1 MKEEN
6 TLRNRLSP
14 IFQNAT
20 YPDLRR
26 ILDCI
31 KDGIFITDGTG
42 RILALNQAS
51 LDLCMYKEED
61 LLGKTMQELLDSKM
75 FDDSV
80 ALEAIKQKDT
90 VSVIQK
96 GVTGDYD
103 LLVTGT
109 PLFDENQ
116 EISLVILTERDVTD
130 LVNLRATVNSLTERH
145 SQEVEYYREQCI
157 SYNEIICESNTMKQ
171 LLDIALR
178 IAATDATVLLQGESG
193 TGKSLIARFIFKHSN
208 RSQQPFIELN
218 CGAIPENLLESELFG
233 YEKGAF
239 TGASEKGKA
248 GLFELAN
255 GGTLFL
261 DEIASLPLHL
271 QVKLLRAIQER
282 EIMRVGGSKYI
293 PIDIRIISATN
304 VSLVKAVNSGEFR
317 KDLYYRLNVCQLEL
331 PPLRKRKADIRP
343 LCEHFLNVFN
353 NKYQT
358 NKIISSSAWKILLG
372 YQWPGNIRELENML
386 ERIIVIGSSQI
397 ISAEQISTL
406 FLLSDLESMGHDND
420 LSINLKEELDRFE
433 KKLILSKVKYF
444 HTATEL
450 AQALC
455 IDKST
460 ATRKLQKYH
469 IKLK

>member
-1 MKEEN
+1 MKENNSLLEE
-6 TLRNRLSP
+6 LSP
-14 IFQNAT
+14 IFQGTA
-20 YPDLRR
+20 YKDLRR

-31 KDGIFITDGTG
+31 KDGIFITDGEG
-42 RILALNQAS
+42 RILALNQTS

-61 LLGKTMQELLDSKM
+61 LLGKTMQELLDNHM

-80 ALEAIKQKDT
+80 ALEAIRQKDT
-90 VSVIQK
+90 VSVIQR
-96 GVTGDYD
+96 GITGDYS

-109 PLFDENQ
+109 PLFDENGQ
-116 EISLVILTERDVTD
+116 ISLVILTERDVTD
-130 LVNLRATVNSLTERH
+130 LTNLKATVHSLSERY
-145 SQEVEYYREQCI
+145 SQEVEYYREQRI
-157 SYNEIICESNTMKQ
+157 SHDEIICESHTMKQ
-171 LLDIALR
+171 LLEIALR
-178 IAATDATVLLQGESG
+178 IANTDATVLIQGESG
-193 TGKSLIARFIFKHSN
+193 TGKSLIARFIFKHSSRN
-208 RSQQPFIELN
+208 KKPFIELN

-239 TGASEKGKA
+239 TGANEKGKA

-261 DEIASLPLHL
+261 DEIGSLPLHL

-282 EIMRVGGSKYI
+282 EIMRVGGSQYI
-293 PIDIRIISATN
+293 PIDIRLISATN
-304 VSLVKAVNSGEFR
+304 TSLVKAVNAGKFR

-331 PPLRKRKADIRP
+331 PPLRNRKDDIRP
-343 LCEHFLNVFN
+343 LCEHFLEFFN

-358 NKIISSSAWKILLG
+358 DKIISSSAWKILLS

-386 ERIIVIGSSQI
+386 ERIIVISSSQI
-397 ISAEQISTL
+397 ISAEHISSL
-406 FLLSDLESMGHDND
+406 FPLSDLESMGHDND
-420 LSINLKEELDRFE
+420 LSIDLKEELDHFE
-433 KKLILSKVKYF
+433 KKLILSKLKYF
-444 HTATEL
+444 HTVTEL

-460 ATRKLQKYH
+460 ATRKLQKHH